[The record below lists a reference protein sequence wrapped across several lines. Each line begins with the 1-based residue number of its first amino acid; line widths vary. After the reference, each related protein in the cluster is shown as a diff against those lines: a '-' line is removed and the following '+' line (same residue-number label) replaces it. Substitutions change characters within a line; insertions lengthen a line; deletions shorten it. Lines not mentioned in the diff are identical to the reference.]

1 MEKTKRWR
9 KSGDNQRKGR
19 GISRWSKTEKEK
31 PRKINKASDEYN
43 WERDRKK
50 EKQKANLKR
59 VRVKQNT
66 EKERWGKDCEI
77 KKENRFIKIK

>member
-50 EKQKANLKR
+50 
-59 VRVKQNT
+59 
-66 EKERWGKDCEI
+66 GDI
-77 KKENRFIKIK
+77 